1 MNDIWNGLNNP
12 GISPGPNPNLSLN
25 LGNYNYT
32 PQYPRCQIVKVNG
45 EAGAR
50 NFRMAPNSS
59 ILLLDETAPI
69 VWFIQTDGAG
79 YSNPIPYDI
88 TPHQTVVASD
98 ITQIDER
105 LKRIEEILS
114 NESNFGNAKSFKKQR
129 QQQQSNSTTNVA
141 EQ

>member
-1 MNDIWNGLNNP
+1 MNDIWNGLNNNS
-12 GISPGPNPNLSLN
+12 GLSPGPA
-25 LGNYNYT
+25 NYNYSYSS
-32 PQYPRCQIVKVNG
+32 QYPRYQIVKVNG

-69 VWFIQTDGAG
+69 VWFVQTDGAG

-88 TPHQTVVASD
+88 TPHQIVVAPN
-98 ITQIDER
+98 INQIDER
-105 LKRIEEILS
+105 LKRIEEILL

-129 QQQQSNSTTNVA
+129 QQQQQSNPTANVA
-141 EQ
+141 E

>member
-1 MNDIWNGLNNP
+1 MNNDMWNGLNNGSGLP
-12 GISPGPNPNLSLN
+12 PGPN
-25 LGNYNYT
+25 GYNGYNS
-32 PQYPRCQIVKVNG
+32 QYPRYQIVKVNG

-69 VWFIQTDGAG
+69 IWFVQTDGAG

-88 TPHQTVVASD
+88 TPHQVVVAPD
-98 ITQIDER
+98 ISQIDER
-105 LKRIEEILS
+105 LKRIEEILL

-129 QQQQSNSTTNVA
+129 QQQQSNPATNVA
-141 EQ
+141 E